1 MTGERRVRKRSK
13 WLQSTTS
20 SAPSSS
26 SASMS
31 HHFNKD
37 STFLKRIVT
46 EVIAERDA
54 QIAAALFEVAKNQP
68 HLQMMVQTVRPDLP
82 LIFFLSFFLFIQ
94 HVFGTQI
101 GHTLSWNSRCYCIL
115 KRVRSYRKNGER
127 ETYAVQHETTGEP
140 IRLNSSSFV
149 LTSYLCWHR
158 CQREDYICVERKN
171 NKPSVNQRI
180 ISSFPPE

>member
-82 LIFFLSFFLFIQ
+82 LIFFLSFYIHSTCFRHASHYGKSDTLCRET
-94 HVFGTQI
+94 HVFI
-101 GHTLSWNSRCYCIL
+101 AFLNVSEVIEKL
-115 KRVRSYRKNGER
+115 ER
-127 ETYAVQHETTGEP
+127 ERRTLFNTKRRA
-140 IRLNSSSFV
+140 S
-149 LTSYLCWHR
+149 
-158 CQREDYICVERKN
+158 
-171 NKPSVNQRI
+171 PSG
-180 ISSFPPE
+180 